1 MSVRSGSSAR
11 VSFPREI
18 SSDRERTDDQLLDVE
33 VLHGVGGGGLLS
45 LIEIE
50 TNLSVSVRSLFDP
63 SYRRIVHRIRPCSRL
78 IIQGFPGKGLTDR
91 FSAGISVGNTPVSIQ
106 LDRLRLEVLS
116 PSSFITHVLTS
127 PLPASPLL

>member
-45 LIEIE
+45 LIG
-50 TNLSVSVRSLFDP
+50 TKTSLSVSVRSLCDP
-63 SYRRIVHRIRPCSRL
+63 SNSRILHRIRPCSRL
-78 IIQGFPGKGLTDR
+78 ILQGLPWKGLFDHLS
-91 FSAGISVGNTPVSIQ
+91 FGFFVGNTPGSIQ
-106 LDRLRLEVLS
+106 LDRL
-116 PSSFITHVLTS
+116 
-127 PLPASPLL
+127 